1 MQVDEQG
8 RPLLDQFS
16 EEGFID
22 CVFQIQNLHY
32 EPGCFTFHMT
42 ASFEG
47 EPVGLD
53 AQVVKEIKAGFDENM
68 ELIDDHVYRDGVKL
82 SRSGPESDKLI
93 SAITRLYNLDIPSTR
108 MVDAECYTAIA
119 LHQGEIDIES
129 QPVKLKLFG
138 RDRETDQEDDYNESF
153 FNLDLKNGLV
163 FWNEKDQ
170 EYRTSL
176 VKSLSASPGE

>member
-1 MQVDEQG
+1 MQMQVDEHG

-16 EEGFID
+16 EEGFVD
-22 CVFQIQNLHY
+22 CVFQIQDLQD
-32 EPGCFTFHMT
+32 EPGYFTFHMT

-53 AQVVKEIKAGFDENM
+53 AQVVKGIKAGFDENT
-68 ELIDDHVYRDGVKL
+68 ELINDHVYRGGVKL

-93 SAITRLYNLDIPSTR
+93 SAIARLYNLDIPVTR
-108 MVDAECYTAIA
+108 MVDAESYTAIA

-129 QPVKLKLFG
+129 QPIKLKLFG

-153 FNLDLKNGLV
+153 FKLDLKNGLV

-170 EYRTSL
+170 DYRIPL
-176 VKSLSASPGE
+176 VRSLSA